1 MRTIRSLLILALVT
15 AIAACS
21 SSRKG
26 GYYENDGPPD
36 KNVDLSSIP
45 DAVPHPEPLSKT
57 GNKPYDV
64 FGKHYVPMTSAQGFH
79 QKGVASWYGK
89 QFHGRRTSSGETYDM
104 YAMTAAHTVLP
115 LPSYVRVT
123 NVANG
128 RTVVVKVNDR
138 GPFKSSRVMD
148 LSYAAASR
156 LDIVRNG
163 TALVEIVSIGEN
175 TPQQRTAAEP
185 PVQQTTGQQL
195 YIQLGAFSNPDSA
208 QRLRQQLLD
217 EGYQDVAVTELKRD
231 SLRLHRVR
239 LGPLE
244 SPQQGDVLLGMLRDA
259 GHTQAKL
266 IEE

>member
-1 MRTIRSLLILALVT
+1 MRSFRPLLVLTLVT
-15 AIAACS
+15 AMVACS

-36 KNVDLSSIP
+36 KKVDLSGIP
-45 DAVPHPEPLSKT
+45 DAVPRAEPLSKT

-64 FGKHYVPMTSAQGFH
+64 FGKHYVPISSAEGFH

-89 QFHGRRTSSGETYDM
+89 QFHGRRTSSGEPYDM

-128 RTVVVKVNDR
+128 RSVVVKVNDR
-138 GPFKSSRVMD
+138 GPFKSSRIMD
-148 LSYAAASR
+148 LSYAAAWR
-156 LDIVRNG
+156 LDMINNG
-163 TALVEIVSIGEN
+163 TALVEIVAIGEN
-175 TPQQRTAAEP
+175 APRKQVAVEPSLPQTPGLLLY
-185 PVQQTTGQQL
+185 VQ
-195 YIQLGAFSNPDSA
+195 IGAFSNPGSA
-208 QRLRQQLLD
+208 RQLRQQLLD
-217 EGYQDVAVTELKRD
+217 DGYRDVGVTEINRG

-244 SPQQGDVLLGMLRDA
+244 SSQQGEILLDMLRDA
-259 GHTQAKL
+259 GHKEAKMVTD
-266 IEE
+266 

>member
-1 MRTIRSLLILALVT
+1 MRSIRPLLILALATVFV
-15 AIAACS
+15 ACS

-36 KNVDLSSIP
+36 KKVDLSSIP
-45 DAVPHPEPLSKT
+45 DAVPHSEPLSKT

-64 FGKHYVPMTSAQGFH
+64 FGKHYVPMTSASGFR

-89 QFHGRRTSSGETYDM
+89 QFHGRRTSSGEPYDM

-156 LDIVRNG
+156 LDMIRNG
-163 TALVEIVSIGEN
+163 TALVEIVAIGEN
-175 TPQQRTAAEP
+175 TPQQQTAEP
-185 PVQQTTGQQL
+185 PATETTWHQL
-195 YIQLGAFSNPDSA
+195 YIQLGAFSNPATARD
-208 QRLRQQLLD
+208 LRQQLLD
-217 EGYQDVAVTELKRD
+217 EGYRDVAVTVIDLGSK
-231 SLRLHRVR
+231 RLHRVR

-244 SPQQGDVLLGMLRDA
+244 SSQQGDVLLGMLRDA
-259 GHTQAKL
+259 GHTQAK
-266 IEE
+266 IVTD